1 MNGILM
7 NKKVKKMIS
16 IIAIILVV
24 IVALKF
30 IMFPPVKT
38 ILTTGKYQVA
48 SEDYWVN
55 EDKADPY
62 SVDGIFRQ
70 LQVRKW
76 YPVD

>member
-30 IMFPPVKT
+30 ILFPPVKN
-38 ILTTGKYQVA
+38 IPVTGKYQVA

-62 SVDGIFRQ
+62 SADGSTR
-70 LQVRKW
+70 
-76 YPVD
+76 